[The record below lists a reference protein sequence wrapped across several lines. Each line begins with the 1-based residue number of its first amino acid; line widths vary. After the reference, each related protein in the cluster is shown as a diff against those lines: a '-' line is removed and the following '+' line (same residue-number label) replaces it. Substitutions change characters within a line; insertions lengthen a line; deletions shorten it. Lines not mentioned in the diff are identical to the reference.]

1 MSDHGLTIFSP
12 FKIALVFG
20 FTLLAWSDLVHGD
33 QTALMAE
40 ILIIALYLNDL
51 YLKRHQ
57 IMRARYL
64 TWSEF
69 MQQVRTDLHNFKPM
83 AWVKNFFDTS
93 NTLAKKRFTV
103 NMFFAG
109 ILLSPL
115 IMWMLNLTETEQSWV
130 LMTAF
135 VVWSIWFIV
144 TNLKVFW
151 RTRALSRLFMTN
163 LGVYFLLCSLLL
175 ML

>member
-69 MQQVRTDLHNFKPM
+69 MQQVRNDLCNFKPTV
-83 AWVKNFFDTS
+83 WIKSFIDTS
-93 NTLAKKRFTV
+93 NPLARKRFTV
-103 NMFFAG
+103 NMFFAA
-109 ILLSPL
+109 ILFSPL
-115 IMWMLNLTETEQSWV
+115 IMWALNLTESEQSGV
-130 LMTAF
+130 LIGAF
-135 VVWSIWFIV
+135 VMWSIWFLI

-151 RTRALSRLFMTN
+151 RTRELSRLLMTN

-175 ML
+175 VL